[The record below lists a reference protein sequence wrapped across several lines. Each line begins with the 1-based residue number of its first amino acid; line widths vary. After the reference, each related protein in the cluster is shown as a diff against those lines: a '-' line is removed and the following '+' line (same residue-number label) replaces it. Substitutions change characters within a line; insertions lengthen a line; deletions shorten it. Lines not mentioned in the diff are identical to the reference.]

1 MLDRMSPFVSQIQE
15 LKSSDNLHL
24 PHLAWMDH
32 HQQYST
38 KAQFKILLLT
48 IYTSELSSC
57 ELKALESFSLNH
69 QILTYIFLIKKI

>member
-38 KAQFKILLLT
+38 KAQFKISLLT

-57 ELKALESFSLNH
+57 ELKALESFSLDH
-69 QILTYIFLIKKI
+69 QMLYPIFFL